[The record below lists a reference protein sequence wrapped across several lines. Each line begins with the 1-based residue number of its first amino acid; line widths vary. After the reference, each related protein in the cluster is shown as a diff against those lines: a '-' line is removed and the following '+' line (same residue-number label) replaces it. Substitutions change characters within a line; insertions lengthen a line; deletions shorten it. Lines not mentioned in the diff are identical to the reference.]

1 MSNID
6 LRGSSELFDLLVTNV
21 NGLAI
26 FTLDA
31 EGRVASWNES
41 AKKLL
46 GYHENEIVGE
56 RADVFFTREDRA
68 KEEPEKELAT
78 AVKVGQASD
87 DRWIVEKTNPT
98 SGPADSPSR

>member
-1 MSNID
+1 MGNID

-46 GYHENEIVGE
+46 GYHDNEILCE
-56 RADVFFTREDRA
+56 RADVFFTREDAR
-68 KEEPEKELAT
+68 
-78 AVKVGQASD
+78 
-87 DRWIVEKTNPT
+87 RR
-98 SGPADSPSR
+98 SPKRN

>member
-1 MSNID
+1 MGNID

-41 AKKLL
+41 LKNFWAITTKRFWVRGPMCFSLVK
-46 GYHENEIVGE
+46 
-56 RADVFFTREDRA
+56 
-68 KEEPEKELAT
+68 T
-78 AVKVGQASD
+78 A
-87 DRWIVEKTNPT
+87 RRR
-98 SGPADSPSR
+98 SPKRN